1 MRPQLCH
8 CCVLCV
14 RAHLVVAR
22 DEVGEQLRY
31 YARELLG
38 SVAGQG
44 HRSRAQAVGAGETGP
59 RIAMPA
65 KTWFCGGMA
74 NHKHSETRRHCPRT
88 CRPSLKQISTRR
100 RALVLCRFACPS
112 GARQRAVPALIGARA
127 FRRTARRRLSR
138 PLALGLP
145 THLSS
150 RWPPHRSPRSIL
162 PRCCSRGR
170 ATSGSSAA
178 DRSAASRAASPQ
190 SLPPCHPR
198 SPHLLLQP
206 SSSSC
211 PPPPPL
217 APIQALPPPPSPPD
231 STRTPRPPYHT
242 QRNNRPPAPIPTL

>member
-74 NHKHSETRRHCPRT
+74 NHKHSETRRHRPRT

-127 FRRTARRRLSR
+127 FRKVGG
-138 PLALGLP
+138 AL
-145 THLSS
+145 
-150 RWPPHRSPRSIL
+150 RWYM
-162 PRCCSRGR
+162 
-170 ATSGSSAA
+170 
-178 DRSAASRAASPQ
+178 
-190 SLPPCHPR
+190 
-198 SPHLLLQP
+198 
-206 SSSSC
+206 SSS
-211 PPPPPL
+211 PL
-217 APIQALPPPPSPPD
+217 EGDLSWLAAVDDVRYAARCHLFLSYA
-231 STRTPRPPYHT
+231 RV
-242 QRNNRPPAPIPTL
+242 